1 MLDASSVAVTGDVV
15 EAAEAVVET
24 PFETTVVVVVGTTTV
39 VGAAEVVDEAMATL
53 VTDVVVAFELP
64 LVAPQAATTS
74 AESMAMVLLTPTP
87 PDRTQRDRRAY
98 G

>member
-1 MLDASSVAVTGDVV
+1 VAVTGGVV

-24 PFETTVVVVVGTTTV
+24 PFDTTVVVVVGTTTV
-39 VGAAEVVDEAMATL
+39 VGGAEVADEGFAT
-53 VTDVVVAFELP
+53 VVADAVVEFELR